1 MTQTLEQRTREQ
13 AYRAEI
19 VAALADILAQ
29 TLHTAAAG
37 SSAGEACEGIS
48 YLARQIGGDLHDLA
62 DDLPA

>member
-1 MTQTLEQRTREQ
+1 MTQTLEQRAPTQ
-13 AYRAEI
+13 ANHAEM

-37 SSAGEACEGIS
+37 SSAGNACEGIS
-48 YLARQIGGDLHDLA
+48 HLARQIGGDLHDLA